1 MDQQA
6 MHWATGGWLLLC
18 TGLAGIVVLEL
29 SSPIAPQVIAAVPA
43 APFLEFAPEP
53 DPFDAPPSHRFAEI
67 GARPLFSASRRPS
80 VPEIEAGQELPRDEN
95 IALELVGTLLT
106 EEGRAALLQ
115 LRGENARW
123 LRAGERLAA
132 WQLETVERNH
142 VRLRRDD
149 ASTTVELRTDVVEPP
164 PLPQEAERQ
173 HLRAGTQR
181 QDSDEPQNT
190 EQDRESAGDG
200 EDDQREP
207 STD

>member
-18 TGLAGIVVLEL
+18 TALAGIVVLEL

-67 GARPLFSASRRPS
+67 GARPLFSESRRPS
-80 VPEIEAGQELPRDEN
+80 VPEAGQELPRDEN

-123 LRAGERLAA
+123 LRAGERLAG

-142 VRLRRDD
+142 ARLRRDD
-149 ASTTVELRTDVVEPP
+149 ASTTVELRTEMAEPP
-164 PLPQEAERQ
+164 PLPQEVERQ
-173 HLRAGTQR
+173 HLRAGTER
-181 QDSDEPQNT
+181 DESDTSQNA
-190 EQDRESAGDG
+190 EQERDSAGDG
-200 EDDQREP
+200 EHAQGEP

>member
-6 MHWATGGWLLLC
+6 THWATGVWLLLC

-67 GARPLFSASRRPS
+67 GARPLFSESRRPS
-80 VPEIEAGQELPRDEN
+80 VPDIKAGQELPRDEN

-123 LRAGERLAA
+123 LRAGERLAG
-132 WQLETVERNH
+132 WQLETVERNRA
-142 VRLRRDD
+142 RLRRDD
-149 ASTTVELRTDVVEPP
+149 ASTTVELRREVAEPP

-173 HLRAGTQR
+173 HLRAGTER
-181 QDSDEPQNT
+181 DESDASQNA
-190 EQDRESAGDG
+190 EQERESAEDG
-200 EDDQREP
+200 EHAQGEP